1 VKIVV
6 QRKGPSG
13 AVKIVLQTNEAGQH
27 ADGCTTI
34 FTAGARPFSAA
45 LDREAPHC
53 LGYDAERFTALTTA
67 RSDAVT
73 MFGSMPTPQ

>member
-6 QRKGPSG
+6 Q
-13 AVKIVLQTNEAGQH
+13 TDDAGQH

-34 FTAGARPFSAA
+34 FTTGARAPCPAT
-45 LDREAPHC
+45 LDREAQYG
-53 LGYDAERFTALTTA
+53 LGYATERFTALTTA

-73 MFGSMPTPQ
+73 MFGSRPTPQ

>member
-1 VKIVV
+1 M
-6 QRKGPSG
+6 P
-13 AVKIVLQTNEAGQH
+13 
-27 ADGCTTI
+27 
-34 FTAGARPFSAA
+34 TAAQQSSRQVPGPFSAA
-45 LDREAPHC
+45 LDREAPHG